1 MLFAVKLSMTFGPSV
16 SRDYYCTTC
25 REYWNIDAALAVH
38 LFTPWHGVCVFT
50 RIYTHT
56 SSSDPKVA
64 YTNFSLPIHA
74 LEQSE
79 LDHIYWSTC
88 DHRINALMSDIG
100 LIMAGKSSLVCRIDR
115 AFTYTHRK
123 SIA

>member
-1 MLFAVKLSMTFGPSV
+1 MLFAVKLSMTSGPSV

-50 RIYTHT
+50 RVYTHT

-79 LDHIYWSTC
+79 VRVRDLRVRTTRVSVYP
-88 DHRINALMSDIG
+88 
-100 LIMAGKSSLVCRIDR
+100 GKD
-115 AFTYTHRK
+115 TY
-123 SIA
+123 